1 MYTWL
6 NTVERNG
13 TYAAGDVW
21 GCVGLCL
28 SGRWYVNN
36 DAYSNQAGNSVRW
49 HLDNKTWLTS
59 NFING

>member
-36 DAYSNQAGNSVRW
+36 DAYLNQAGDSVRW